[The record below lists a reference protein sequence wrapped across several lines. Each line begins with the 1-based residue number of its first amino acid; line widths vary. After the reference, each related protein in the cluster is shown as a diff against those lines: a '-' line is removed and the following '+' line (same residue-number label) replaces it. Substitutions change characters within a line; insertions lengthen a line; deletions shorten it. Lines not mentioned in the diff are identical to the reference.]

1 MLALMVE
8 DKDLMTADH
17 CFLCVLLINV
27 HEGTKMMISRALCSL
42 ATIEFIL
49 AHRTT
54 YSVKRMVVRDNGR
67 EADLLEDLVPNASK
81 FLVVDLEEAGLLV
94 VRAHPMVVAQGL
106 SGKFRVVMF

>member
-1 MLALMVE
+1 
-8 DKDLMTADH
+8 
-17 CFLCVLLINV
+17 
-27 HEGTKMMISRALCSL
+27 
-42 ATIEFIL
+42 
-49 AHRTT
+49 
-54 YSVKRMVVRDNGR
+54 MVVRDNGR